1 MNIAVIL
8 VSYITISTFILHAS
22 VTALHTNR
30 SGRHLWQSEFQLG
43 SNGRQC
49 VHELGKVL
57 KMFSLPSLRIFPRF
71 SWGHWFARFFFI
83 VFLNVMHM
91 QCIRNTFTFHSLKP
105 PSPPSE
111 LISQTLP
118 SYLHVIFIPGD
129 AKMLHLVQVF
139 CSCAQLFFVTAKARF
154 YLHGRV
160 LHQPSPY
167 YIQLFLFFCPI
178 FFSAPCV
185 METAI

>member
-1 MNIAVIL
+1 ML
-8 VSYITISTFILHAS
+8 
-22 VTALHTNR
+22 
-30 SGRHLWQSEFQLG
+30 LWQLYTQTEVADIFDSLSSSWAQMADSVFMDWVKYWRCFLFLHWEFFHDFHGDIGLQD
-43 SNGRQC
+43 
-49 VHELGKVL
+49 
-57 KMFSLPSLRIFPRF
+57 
-71 SWGHWFARFFFI
+71 FFI
-83 VFLNVMHM
+83 VFFLNVMHM
-91 QCIRNTFTFHSLKP
+91 QCIRITFTFHSLKP

-139 CSCAQLFFVTAKARF
+139 CSCAQLFFVTAKAWF

-160 LHQPSPY
+160 LHQPFPY
-167 YIQLFLFFCPI
+167 YIQPFLFFCPI